1 MMGMESMGPRLGLLV
16 PEMILFAGAVLA
28 SVIGL
33 SRSAGIRRSVP
44 LWCIVAL
51 AAAAFAS
58 VETWTDE
65 RASAAQLL
73 FPSMGSF
80 VKPMLA
86 LMGVLLLLPSIG
98 AIDRGVEGA
107 IASGRQAFDAL
118 RVMRGE
124 HYAFALFSIAG
135 AMLLCGAS
143 DLIWLFLALELVSL
157 PTYIMVALGR
167 GSRKA
172 QEAGVKYFF
181 LGALS
186 TALFL
191 YGFALIYGSTG
202 TLQIAGIRDAFAA
215 QAAGPGID
223 MTGLAGLC
231 LAVLGL
237 CFKITA
243 VPMHFYAP
251 DVYEGAAVHVSAFL
265 AFVPKVA
272 GFVALAVLLGT
283 AGWTGHALIAA
294 DGVRVAYTGLPEPVA
309 AVLWMSAVLTMTL
322 GNVGALMQRSIK
334 RTLAYS
340 SVSHSG
346 YMMLGLI
353 VGAPAGINA
362 LFFYLLC
369 YGIMTT
375 ASFAALASV
384 ERSGEEVD
392 SFDDIA
398 GLRVRHPAAAWM
410 LAVSAVSLVGIPPMI
425 GFFGKLALFM
435 AAFESGQIALVV
447 IAVINS
453 AISAWYYL
461 RLAIVPLVAPPSA
474 RSAQVVAAPS
484 RWPAICAVVC
494 GVGSVIVPLAASR
507 LLQASDRA
515 SAGYGAGSA
524 VAGDEKRPAGAN
536 DLYTSRL
543 TRP

>member
-1 MMGMESMGPRLGLLV
+1 MGMESMGPRLGLLL
-16 PEMILFAGAVLA
+16 PEVILFAGAVVA

-33 SRSAGIRRSVP
+33 SRSAGVRRSVP
-44 LWCIVAL
+44 FWCVVSL
-51 AAAAFAS
+51 AAAAVAS
-58 VETWTDE
+58 VQSWTPE
-65 RASAAQLL
+65 RAEAAQLL
-73 FPSMGSF
+73 FPAMGAF
-80 VKPMLA
+80 VKPLLA
-86 LMGVLLLLPSIG
+86 VMGILLLLPSIG
-98 AIDRGVEGA
+98 AIDRAVESA
-107 IASGRQAFDAL
+107 VASGRQAFDAL

-135 AMLLCGAS
+135 AMLICGAS

-167 GSRKA
+167 SNRKA

-202 TLQIAGIRDAFAA
+202 TLQLAGIRDAFAA
-215 QAAGPGID
+215 QAAAGGID
-223 MTGLAGLC
+223 MTGIAGLC

-265 AFVPKVA
+265 AFIPKAA
-272 GFVALAVLLGT
+272 GFVALTVVLGT

-294 DGVRVAYTGLPEPVA
+294 DGVRVAYMGLPEPVA

-346 YMMLGLI
+346 YMMIGLI
-353 VGAPAGINA
+353 VGVPAGIDA

-375 ASFAALASV
+375 ASFAALAAI
-384 ERSGEEVD
+384 ERSGEEID
-392 SFDDIA
+392 TFDDIA
-398 GLRVRHPAAAWM
+398 GLRVRHPMMAWV
-410 LAVSAVSLVGIPPMI
+410 LATSAVSLVGIPPMI

-435 AAFESGQIALVV
+435 AAFESGQVALVV
-447 IAVINS
+447 IAVVNS
-453 AISAWYYL
+453 AVSAWYYL
-461 RLAIVPLVAPPSA
+461 RIAIVPLVAPPSA
-474 RSAQVVAAPS
+474 RSAEVVLSPS

-494 GVGSVIVPLAASR
+494 GVGSVVVPLAAAR
-507 LLQASDRA
+507 LLTASQRA
-515 SAGYGAGSA
+515 SEGYRAPDAAVVESDMPHDGTSA
-524 VAGDEKRPAGAN
+524 RYTARLSRP
-536 DLYTSRL
+536 
-543 TRP
+543 